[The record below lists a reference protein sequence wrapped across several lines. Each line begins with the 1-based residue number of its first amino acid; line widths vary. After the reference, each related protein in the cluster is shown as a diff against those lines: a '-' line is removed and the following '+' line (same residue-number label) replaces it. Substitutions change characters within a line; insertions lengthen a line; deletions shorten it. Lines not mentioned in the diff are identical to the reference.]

1 MELGSGL
8 PPEAVT
14 GLRLPAFAGEKD
26 LGEREP
32 QWEEHGVP
40 AIHRPGK
47 HDRERVRPSEEAP
60 PFVLSEALPV
70 VPGKLVKKIQS
81 GDYVEMAELLKDNV
95 EAERRRVA
103 AGDSGQTGRTCRREV
118 PDFDSWLQCFSL
130 YAAVV
135 CAKYPQKARELWAYQ
150 ALMLAEYRKCG
161 GRGWHLYDSAFRQQI
176 TNLETVDFSKVNQG
190 LYATTFLAYGGKGQ
204 FCGRCMA
211 SDHSQED
218 CALNPRREV
227 PVVQLQEQRSAGSR
241 REEPQGDTR
250 RRRGRRGAC
259 YAFNDG
265 RCSLPY
271 CRFEHVCSVCGG
283 EHRKPA
289 CRARGM
295 ERQRAPDRSTQI
307 PANREVLGAIHRGQ

>member
-1 MELGSGL
+1 MELGGGL
-8 PPEAVT
+8 APETVAS
-14 GLRLPAFAGEKD
+14 LRLPVFSAEED
-26 LGEREP
+26 LGERAP
-32 QWEEHGVP
+32 QVEGHRQP
-40 AIHRPGK
+40 ASYLPGK
-47 HDRERVRPSEEAP
+47 RDRERARLSEEVS

-70 VPGKLVKKIQS
+70 VPGKLVQRIQK
-81 GDYVEMAELLKDNV
+81 GEYIEMAELLKDNV

-103 AGDSGQTGRTCRREV
+103 AGDSGQAGRTCRREV

-161 GRGWHLYDSAFRQQI
+161 GRGWLLYDSAFLQQI
-176 TNLETVDFSKVNQG
+176 TDLEAVDFSKVNQG
-190 LYATTFLAYGGKGQ
+190 LYATTFLAYGGKGL
-204 FCGRCMA
+204 FCSRCMA

-218 CALNPRREV
+218 CALHPRREV
-227 PVVQLQEQRSAGSR
+227 PVVQLQEQRPAGGR
-241 REEPQGDTR
+241 RDELQGDAR

-283 EHRKPA
+283 EHRKSG
-289 CRARGM
+289 CRTRGM
-295 ERQRAPDRSTQI
+295 ERQRAPDRSMQY
-307 PANREVLGAIHRGQ
+307 PANREVLGGTHRGQ